1 MAMGKVKLWH
11 ILLHLFSEIPWQA
24 LLHNK
29 IIPNLLNLG
38 SDKYIYIYIYLS
50 PLLMVKPKK

>member
-38 SDKYIYIYIYLS
+38 SDKYIYIYIFES
-50 PLLMVKPKK
+50 QFLLFALNL

>member
-38 SDKYIYIYIYLS
+38 SDKYIYIYI
-50 PLLMVKPKK
+50 

>member
-1 MAMGKVKLWH
+1 MAMGRVKLWH

-38 SDKYIYIYIYLS
+38 SDEYIYILES
-50 PLLMVKPKK
+50 QFLLFALNL